1 MVLIRYIDEKLS
13 FTAISAASKSLR
25 SFLAKIACISYL
37 ESTVIKEF
45 IFNFFCDPSR
55 SVVVH

>member
-1 MVLIRYIDEKLS
+1 MTKLS
-13 FTAISAASKSLR
+13 FTAISAASKSLQ

-55 SVVVH
+55 SVVVR